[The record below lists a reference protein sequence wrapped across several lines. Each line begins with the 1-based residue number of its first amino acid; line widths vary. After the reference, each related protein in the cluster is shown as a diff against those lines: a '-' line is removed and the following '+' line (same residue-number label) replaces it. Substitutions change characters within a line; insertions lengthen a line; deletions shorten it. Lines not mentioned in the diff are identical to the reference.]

1 MDDNKI
7 RKILRK
13 CLLIKSR
20 QNKNLKLFYLFKW
33 NKNILDSKLYFINKS
48 RNLKLNL
55 NKINIYD
62 KLYNEFKFRD
72 SYISAMK
79 IYNQLKE
86 DSIYS
91 FKPNI
96 NNNYYIN
103 TDNRSL
109 NKSISYCSFKVSN
122 STKNIKKTDKNIINH
137 YNYKN
142 NHSNYSTYSTNNNI
156 FINKKNKSN
165 TKNNNKYFIDF
176 VNNNLITN
184 NNTKENLMKMLYSN
198 YKNKNIFRKKSK
210 PKIIKNKSISNYNED
225 SFNVYNNNFID
236 LNEKSSI
243 KSNNNSFN
251 KINYLNKEKNGF
263 LSNRFKNKNQG
274 DNNISI
280 GTFIDP
286 YSYIHNKNNNNKNN
300 NNNMYLT
307 NKNYQKNSKLIKKIK
322 KGKKDKHSQN
332 SINSNN
338 DNNNSSY
345 NINNTA
351 SLTNPNLFNSN
362 NTNINNNNNNNVNLH
377 NTSST
382 FNNTN
387 ANIKNN
393 LLIYEK
399 GELNNNNS
407 LNISK
412 NKKIINK
419 SQTLQ
424 IDTLTSNDDDI
435 YSKKHSF
442 NNSIH
447 NKYNNNNS
455 NNNNKKLI
463 LTKNSLYLNANYPQ
477 ISNVTLQSK
486 SDEKMFMEAKNILSS
501 DHSLQRYLEGYY
513 KYKDK
518 KNNNKN

>member
-1 MDDNKI
+1 MDDNNIK
-7 RKILRK
+7 KILRK

-20 QNKNLKLFYLFKW
+20 QNKSLKLFYLFKW

-62 KLYNEFKFRD
+62 KLYNQFKFRD
-72 SYISAMK
+72 TYISAMK

-122 STKNIKKTDKNIINH
+122 STKNIKKTDKNIINQ

-142 NHSNYSTYSTNNNI
+142 NHSNYSTNNNI
-156 FINKKNKSN
+156 YINKKNKSN

-251 KINYLNKEKNGF
+251 KMNNLNKEKSGF
-263 LSNRFKNKNQG
+263 LSNRFKNKSQN
-274 DNNISI
+274 NNISI
-280 GTFIDP
+280 STSIDP
-286 YSYIHNKNNNNKNN
+286 YRYIHNKNIINNNDNLNN
-300 NNNMYLT
+300 NNNNLFLS

-322 KGKKDKHSQN
+322 KDKKNKHSQN

-338 DNNNSSY
+338 DNNNSSF

-362 NTNINNNNNNNVNLH
+362 NTNINNNNNNNVNQH

-407 LNISK
+407 LNNSK

-424 IDTLTSNDDDI
+424 IDTLTSNDDEL

-447 NKYNNNNS
+447 NKYNNNYIQ
-455 NNNNKKLI
+455 NNKKLI

-477 ISNVTLQSK
+477 ISNINLQSK
-486 SDEKMFMEAKNILSS
+486 TDEKMFMEAKNILSS

-518 KNNNKN
+518 KYNNKI